1 MADDITR
8 WDNRYRTHDTPW
20 DTGLPSSELVR
31 VMAEDAIAPCTT
43 LEIGCGTGTNA
54 VWLASRGFT
63 VTAVD
68 VSPLA
73 IEAAKQKAMEA
84 GVAVQFLVADVLS
97 SPHIVG
103 PFGFFFDRGVYHI
116 LRTVDLDAYLR
127 LLERTLQP
135 GAMGLIIA
143 GNAKMGRTGPP
154 VVTEEELRGE
164 LGRLFTIERVR
175 EFYLD
180 PVGENGETHLG
191 WSCLLKRHSLQKK

>member
-1 MADDITR
+1 MTGDSTR

-20 DTGLPSSELVR
+20 DTGLPSSELLR
-31 VMAEDAIAPCTT
+31 VMAEDAIAPCPT

-54 VWLASRGFT
+54 VWLAGSGFA
-63 VTAVD
+63 VTALD

-73 IEAAKQKAMEA
+73 IEAAKKKAMEA
-84 GVAVQFLVADVLS
+84 GVAVQFQVADALS
-97 SPHIVG
+97 SPDIVG
-103 PFGFFFDRGVYHI
+103 PFSFFFDRGVYHI

-127 LLERTLQP
+127 LLKRSLQP

-164 LGRLFTIERVR
+164 LGRLFTIQRLR

-180 PVGENGETHLG
+180 PVGETGETHLG
-191 WSCLLKRHSLQKK
+191 WSCLLKLQG

>member
-20 DTGLPSSELVR
+20 DTGVPSTELLR
-31 VMAEDAIAPCTT
+31 VLAEDAIVPCPT

-54 VWLASRGFT
+54 VWLASKGFN
-63 VTAVD
+63 VTAFD
-68 VSPLA
+68 VSSLA
-73 IEAAKQKAMEA
+73 IETARKKAKEA
-84 GVAVQFLVADVLS
+84 GVAIQFMVADALG
-97 SPHIVG
+97 SPDIVG

-127 LLERTLQP
+127 LLRRTLQP
-135 GAMGLIIA
+135 GAMGLVIA
-143 GNAKMGRTGPP
+143 GNAKRGRTGPP

-164 LGRLFTIERVR
+164 LGRLFAIQRLR

-191 WSCLLKRHSLQKK
+191 WSCLVKRQG

>member
-1 MADDITR
+1 MTEDMNR
-8 WDNRYRTHDTPW
+8 WDNRYRTQDTPW
-20 DTGLPSSELVR
+20 DTGAPSTELLR
-31 VMAEDAIAPCTT
+31 VVSQEEIAPCAT

-54 VWLASRGFT
+54 VWLAGKGFS

-73 IEAAKQKAMEA
+73 IEAARKKAKLA

-97 SPHIVG
+97 SPDIVG

-127 LLERTLQP
+127 FLDKTLQP
-135 GAMGLIIA
+135 GAMGLVIA

-154 VVTEEELRGE
+154 VVTEEELRRE
-164 LGRLFTIERVR
+164 LGRLFTILFLR

-180 PVGENGETHLG
+180 PVGKERETHHLG
-191 WSCLLKRHSLQKK
+191 WSCLLKRQG

>member
-1 MADDITR
+1 MADDAR

-20 DTGLPSSELVR
+20 DTGVPSTELLR
-31 VMAEDAIAPCTT
+31 VLAEAAIVPCST

-54 VWLASRGFT
+54 VWLASKGFN
-63 VTAVD
+63 VTAFD
-68 VSPLA
+68 VSSLA
-73 IEAAKQKAMEA
+73 IEAARKKAKEA
-84 GVAVQFLVADVLS
+84 GVTIQLMVADALS
-97 SPHIVG
+97 SPDLAG

-127 LLERTLQP
+127 LLRRTLQP
-135 GAMGLIIA
+135 GAMGLVIA
-143 GNAKMGRTGPP
+143 GNAKRGRTGPP

-164 LGRLFTIERVR
+164 LGRLFAIERLR

-191 WSCLLKRHSLQKK
+191 WSCLVKRQG